1 MFELFDISKEEQE
14 NILKQ
19 ARRVLS
25 GYRHLKR
32 AYTLSMPQAH
42 TQHYGGVSTSKTSR
56 TSNESPELIR
66 YLELGEKV
74 EKIEQAIERVE
85 NNEYLKNR
93 YMIPDTLQQWRLAE
107 LIGVGMRVYNR
118 NLPTA
123 LIEFAF
129 AYGIVDISQYDFTV
143 ETVSLSRAQ

>member
-107 LIGVGMRVYNR
+107 LIGVSMRVYNR
-118 NLPTA
+118 NLRTA

>member
-14 NILKQ
+14 KILKQ

-32 AYTLSMPQAH
+32 AYTLSIPQAH
-42 TQHYGGVSTSKTSR
+42 TQHYGGVSTSKTSK

-74 EKIEQAIERVE
+74 EKIEQAVERVE
-85 NNEYLKNR
+85 NNEYLKNK
-93 YMIPDTLQQWRLAE
+93 YMKSNE
-107 LIGVGMRVYNR
+107 LSSWELVELSGYAKTTYARKFNAV
-118 NLPTA
+118 LFD
-123 LIEFAF
+123 FAI
-129 AYGIVDISQYDFTV
+129 AYGIVDLSKYDFTV
-143 ETVSLSRAQ
+143 ETVSISRAQ

>member
-25 GYRHLKR
+25 GYRNLKR

-42 TQHYGGVSTSKTSR
+42 TQHYGGVSTSRTSKTSQ
-56 TSNESPELIR
+56 ESPELMR
-66 YLELGEKV
+66 YLELSEKV
-74 EKIEQAIERVE
+74 EKIEQAVEIVE
-85 NNEYLKNR
+85 NNEYIKKR

-107 LIGVGMRVYNR
+107 LIGDSMRVYNK
-118 NLPTA
+118 NLRTA
-123 LIEFAF
+123 VIEFAV
-129 AYGIVDISQYDFTV
+129 AYGIVDLSKYEFTV
-143 ETVSLSRAQ
+143 ETVSISRAQ

>member
-14 NILKQ
+14 KILKQ

-42 TQHYGGVSTSKTSR
+42 TQHYGGVSTSKTSK
-56 TSNESPELIR
+56 TSQESPELIR

-74 EKIEQAIERVE
+74 EKIEQAVERVQ
-85 NNEYLKNR
+85 NNEYLKNK
-93 YMIPDTLQQWRLAE
+93 YMKSNE
-107 LIGVGMRVYNR
+107 LSSWELVELSGYAKTTYARKFNVV
-118 NLPTA
+118 LF
-123 LIEFAF
+123 EFAI
-129 AYGIVDISQYDFTV
+129 AYGIVELSKYEFTV
-143 ETVSLSRAQ
+143 ETVRISRAQ

>member
-14 NILKQ
+14 KILKQ

-42 TQHYGGVSTSKTSR
+42 TQHYGGVSTSKTSK
-56 TSNESPELIR
+56 TSQESPELIR

-74 EKIEQAIERVE
+74 EKIEQAVERVE
-85 NNEYLKNR
+85 NNEYLKNK
-93 YMIPDTLQQWRLAE
+93 YMKSNE
-107 LIGVGMRVYNR
+107 LSSWELVELSGYAKTTYARKFNVE
-118 NLPTA
+118 LFD
-123 LIEFAF
+123 FAV
-129 AYGIVDISQYDFTV
+129 AYGIVDLSKYEFTV
-143 ETVSLSRAQ
+143 ETVSISRAQ

>member
-14 NILKQ
+14 KILKQ

-42 TQHYGGVSTSKTSR
+42 TQRYGGVSTSKTSR

-74 EKIEQAIERVE
+74 EKIEQAVEIVE

-118 NLPTA
+118 NLRTA

>member
-14 NILKQ
+14 KILKQ

-42 TQHYGGVSTSKTSR
+42 TQHYGGVSTSKTSK

-74 EKIEQAIERVE
+74 EKIEQAVERVE
-85 NNEYLKNR
+85 NNEYLKNK
-93 YMIPDTLQQWRLAE
+93 YMKSNE
-107 LIGVGMRVYNR
+107 LSSWELVELSGYAKTTCARKFNVV
-118 NLPTA
+118 LFD
-123 LIEFAF
+123 FAI
-129 AYGIVDISQYDFTV
+129 AYGIVDLSKYEFTV

>member
-14 NILKQ
+14 KILKQ

-42 TQHYGGVSTSKTSR
+42 TQHYGGVSTSRTSKTSQ
-56 TSNESPELIR
+56 ESPELMR
-66 YLELGEKV
+66 YLELSEKV
-74 EKIEQAIERVE
+74 EKIEQAVEIVE
-85 NNEYLKNR
+85 NNEYIKKR

-107 LIGVGMRVYNR
+107 LIGDSMRVYNK
-118 NLPTA
+118 NLRTA
-123 LIEFAF
+123 VIEFAV
-129 AYGIVDISQYDFTV
+129 AYGIVDLSKYEFTV
-143 ETVSLSRAQ
+143 ETVSISRAQ

>member
-14 NILKQ
+14 KILKQ

-66 YLELGEKV
+66 YIELGEKV
-74 EKIEQAIERVE
+74 EKIEQAVERVE
-85 NNEYLKNR
+85 NNEYLKNK
-93 YMIPDTLQQWRLAE
+93 YMKANE
-107 LIGVGMRVYNR
+107 LSSWELVELSGYAKTTYARKFNVV
-118 NLPTA
+118 LFD
-123 LIEFAF
+123 FAI
-129 AYGIVDISQYDFTV
+129 AYGIVDPSKYEFTV
-143 ETVSLSRAQ
+143 ETVRISRAQ

>member
-85 NNEYLKNR
+85 NNEYLKNK
-93 YMIPDTLQQWRLAE
+93 YMKSNE
-107 LIGVGMRVYNR
+107 LSSWELVELSGYAKTTYARKFNVV
-118 NLPTA
+118 LFD
-123 LIEFAF
+123 FAI
-129 AYGIVDISQYDFTV
+129 AYGIIDLSKYEFTV
-143 ETVSLSRAQ
+143 ETVSISRAQ

>member
-14 NILKQ
+14 KILKQ

-42 TQHYGGVSTSKTSR
+42 TQHYGGTSTSKTSR

-74 EKIEQAIERVE
+74 EKIEQAVDRVE
-85 NNEYLKNR
+85 NNEYLKNK
-93 YMIPDTLQQWRLAE
+93 YMKTNE
-107 LIGVGMRVYNR
+107 LSSWELVELSGYAKTTYARKFNVV
-118 NLPTA
+118 LFD
-123 LIEFAF
+123 FAIS
-129 AYGIVDISQYDFTV
+129 YGIVDLSQYDFTV

>member
-1 MFELFDISKEEQE
+1 MFELFDISKEDQE
-14 NILKQ
+14 KILKQ

-42 TQHYGGVSTSKTSR
+42 TQHYGGVSTSKTSK
-56 TSNESPELIR
+56 TSHESPELIR

-85 NNEYLKNR
+85 NNEYLKNK
-93 YMIPDTLQQWRLAE
+93 YMKSNE
-107 LIGVGMRVYNR
+107 LSSWELVELSGYAKTTYARKFNVV
-118 NLPTA
+118 LFV
-123 LIEFAF
+123 FAI
-129 AYGIVDISQYDFTV
+129 AYGIVDLSKYEFTV
-143 ETVSLSRAQ
+143 ETVRISRAQ

>member
-14 NILKQ
+14 KILKQ

-42 TQHYGGVSTSKTSR
+42 TQHYGGVSTSKTSK
-56 TSNESPELIR
+56 TSHESPELIR

-74 EKIEQAIERVE
+74 EKIEQAVEIVE
-85 NNEYLKNR
+85 NNEYIKNR
-93 YMIPDTLQQWRLAE
+93 YMIRDTLQQWRVAE
-107 LIGVGMRVYNR
+107 LMGVGMRVYNK
-118 NLPTA
+118 NLRTA

-129 AYGIVDISQYDFTV
+129 SYGIVDLSKYEFTV
-143 ETVSLSRAQ
+143 ETVSISRAQ

>member
-14 NILKQ
+14 KILKQ

-66 YLELGEKV
+66 YIELGEKV
-74 EKIEQAIERVE
+74 EKIEQAVERVE
-85 NNEYLKNR
+85 NNEYLKNK
-93 YMIPDTLQQWRLAE
+93 YMKANE
-107 LIGVGMRVYNR
+107 LSSWELVELSGYAKTTYARKFNVV
-118 NLPTA
+118 LFD
-123 LIEFAF
+123 FAID
-129 AYGIVDISQYDFTV
+129 YGIVDLYKYKFTV
-143 ETVSLSRAQ
+143 ETVRISRAQ

>member
-14 NILKQ
+14 KILKQ

-42 TQHYGGVSTSKTSR
+42 TQHYGGTSTSKTSR

-74 EKIEQAIERVE
+74 EKIEQAVDRVE
-85 NNEYLKNR
+85 NNEYLKNK
-93 YMIPDTLQQWRLAE
+93 YIKSNEISSWE
-107 LIGVGMRVYNR
+107 LVELSGYAKTTYARKFNVV
-118 NLPTA
+118 LFD
-123 LIEFAF
+123 FAIS
-129 AYGIVDISQYDFTV
+129 YGIVDLSQYDFTV
-143 ETVSLSRAQ
+143 ETVSISRAQ

>member
-1 MFELFDISKEEQE
+1 MFESFDITKEEQE

-25 GYRHLKR
+25 GYRNLKR

-42 TQHYGGVSTSKTSR
+42 TQHYGGVSTSRTSKTSQ
-56 TSNESPELIR
+56 ESPELMR
-66 YLELGEKV
+66 YLELSEKV
-74 EKIEQAIERVE
+74 EKIEQAVEIVE
-85 NNEYLKNR
+85 NNEYIKKR

-107 LIGVGMRVYNR
+107 LIGDSMRVYNK
-118 NLPTA
+118 NLRTA
-123 LIEFAF
+123 VIEFAV
-129 AYGIVDISQYDFTV
+129 AYGIVDLSKYDFTV

>member
-14 NILKQ
+14 KILKQ

-42 TQHYGGVSTSKTSR
+42 TQHYGGVSTSKTSK

-74 EKIEQAIERVE
+74 EKIEQAVERVE
-85 NNEYLKNR
+85 NNEYIKNK
-93 YMIPDTLQQWRLAE
+93 YMLDSKLEQWKLAE
-107 LIGVGMRVYNR
+107 LSGYGISRYNDI
-118 NLPTA
+118 LKKK
-123 LIEFAF
+123 LFDFAI
-129 AYGIVDISQYDFTV
+129 AYGIVDLSKYEFTV
-143 ETVSLSRAQ
+143 ETVSISRAQ

>member
-14 NILKQ
+14 KILKQ

-42 TQHYGGVSTSKTSR
+42 TQHYGGVSTSKTSK
-56 TSNESPELIR
+56 TSHESPELIR

-74 EKIEQAIERVE
+74 EKIEQAVERVE
-85 NNEYLKNR
+85 NNEYLKNK
-93 YMIPDTLQQWRLAE
+93 YMLDSKLEQWKLAE
-107 LIGVGMRVYNR
+107 LSGYGISRYNDI
-118 NLPTA
+118 LKKK
-123 LIEFAF
+123 LFDFAI
-129 AYGIVDISQYDFTV
+129 AYGIVDFSKYEFTV
-143 ETVSLSRAQ
+143 ETVSISRAQ

>member
-14 NILKQ
+14 KILKQ

-42 TQHYGGVSTSKTSR
+42 TQHYGGVSTSKTSK
-56 TSNESPELIR
+56 TSHESPELIR

-74 EKIEQAIERVE
+74 EKIEQAVERVE
-85 NNEYLKNR
+85 NNEYLKNK
-93 YMIPDTLQQWRLAE
+93 YMKANE
-107 LIGVGMRVYNR
+107 LSSWELVELSGYAKTTYARKFNVV
-118 NLPTA
+118 LF
-123 LIEFAF
+123 EFAI
-129 AYGIVDISQYDFTV
+129 AYGIVDLSKYEFTV

>member
-14 NILKQ
+14 IILKQ

-42 TQHYGGVSTSKTSR
+42 TQHYGGVSTSKTSK
-56 TSNESPELIR
+56 TSNESPELMR

-74 EKIEQAIERVE
+74 EKIEQAVERVE

-107 LIGVGMRVYNR
+107 LIGVSMRVYNR
-118 NLPTA
+118 NLRTA

-129 AYGIVDISQYDFTV
+129 AYGIIDLSKYEFTV
-143 ETVSLSRAQ
+143 ETVSISRAQ

>member
-14 NILKQ
+14 KILKQ

-32 AYTLSMPQAH
+32 AYTLSIPQAH
-42 TQHYGGVSTSKTSR
+42 TQHYGGASTSKTIR

-74 EKIEQAIERVE
+74 EKIEQAAERVE
-85 NNEYLKNR
+85 NNEYLKNK
-93 YMIPDTLQQWRLAE
+93 YMKTNE
-107 LIGVGMRVYNR
+107 LSSWELVELSGYAKTTYARKFNVV
-118 NLPTA
+118 LFD
-123 LIEFAF
+123 FAIS
-129 AYGIVDISQYDFTV
+129 YGIVDLSQYDFTV

>member
-14 NILKQ
+14 KILKQ

-42 TQHYGGVSTSKTSR
+42 TQHYGGVSTSKTSK
-56 TSNESPELIR
+56 TSQESPELIR

-74 EKIEQAIERVE
+74 EKIEQAVERVE
-85 NNEYLKNR
+85 NNEYLKNK
-93 YMIPDTLQQWRLAE
+93 YMKANE
-107 LIGVGMRVYNR
+107 LSSWELVELSGYAKTTYARKFNVV
-118 NLPTA
+118 LFD
-123 LIEFAF
+123 FAI
-129 AYGIVDISQYDFTV
+129 AYGIVDLSKYEFTV
-143 ETVSLSRAQ
+143 ETVSISRAQ

>member
-14 NILKQ
+14 KILKQ

-56 TSNESPELIR
+56 TSNESPDLIR

-118 NLPTA
+118 NLRTA

>member
-14 NILKQ
+14 KILKQ

-74 EKIEQAIERVE
+74 EKIEQAVDRVE
-85 NNEYLKNR
+85 NNEYLKNK
-93 YMIPDTLQQWRLAE
+93 YIKSNEISSWE
-107 LIGVGMRVYNR
+107 LVELSGYAKTTYARKFNVV
-118 NLPTA
+118 LFD
-123 LIEFAF
+123 FAV
-129 AYGIVDISQYDFTV
+129 AYGIVDLSKYEFTV
-143 ETVSLSRAQ
+143 ETVSISRAQ

>member
-14 NILKQ
+14 KILKQ

-42 TQHYGGVSTSKTSR
+42 TQHYGGTSTSKTSR

-74 EKIEQAIERVE
+74 EKIEQAIERVQ
-85 NNEYLKNR
+85 NNEYLKNK
-93 YMIPDTLQQWRLAE
+93 YMKSNE
-107 LIGVGMRVYNR
+107 LSSWELVELSGYAKTTYARKFNVV
-118 NLPTA
+118 LFD
-123 LIEFAF
+123 FAI
-129 AYGIVDISQYDFTV
+129 AYGIVDLSKYEFTV
-143 ETVSLSRAQ
+143 ETVRISRAQ

>member
-14 NILKQ
+14 KILKQ

-42 TQHYGGVSTSKTSR
+42 TQHYGGTSTSKTSR

-74 EKIEQAIERVE
+74 EKIEQAVERVE
-85 NNEYLKNR
+85 NNEYLKNK
-93 YMIPDTLQQWRLAE
+93 YMKSNE
-107 LIGVGMRVYNR
+107 LSSWELVELSGYAKTTYARKFNVV
-118 NLPTA
+118 LFD
-123 LIEFAF
+123 FAI
-129 AYGIVDISQYDFTV
+129 AYGIVDLSKYEFTV

>member
-14 NILKQ
+14 KILKQ

-42 TQHYGGVSTSKTSR
+42 TQHYGGVSTSRTSKTSQ
-56 TSNESPELIR
+56 ESPELMR
-66 YLELGEKV
+66 YLELSEKV
-74 EKIEQAIERVE
+74 EKIEQAVEIVE
-85 NNEYLKNR
+85 NNEYIKKR

-107 LIGVGMRVYNR
+107 LIGDSMRVYNK
-118 NLPTA
+118 NLRTA
-123 LIEFAF
+123 VIEFAV
-129 AYGIVDISQYDFTV
+129 AYGIVDLSNYDFTV
-143 ETVSLSRAQ
+143 ETVSISRAQ

>member
-14 NILKQ
+14 MILKQ

-42 TQHYGGVSTSKTSR
+42 TQHYGGVSTSKTSK
-56 TSNESPELIR
+56 TSNESPELMR

-74 EKIEQAIERVE
+74 EKIEQAVERVE
-85 NNEYLKNR
+85 NNEYIKNK
-93 YMIPDTLQQWRLAE
+93 YMLDSKLEQWKLAE
-107 LIGVGMRVYNR
+107 LSGYGISRYNDI
-118 NLPTA
+118 LKKK
-123 LIEFAF
+123 LFDFAI
-129 AYGIVDISQYDFTV
+129 AYGIVELSKYEFTV
-143 ETVSLSRAQ
+143 ETVSISRAQ